1 MRAARA
7 LAVPLL
13 LVTPFAAV
21 ADDPPRIEHQ
31 PPPCTVPGQPVS
43 LCAGVS
49 DDGQVTKVRIFF
61 KPEGDDY
68 FSSVEMS
75 FGGINYCG
83 TLPAPREGKLKAF
96 EYYIQALDD
105 QFQPE
110 RTSTYRVNIQSEGL
124 CGFPPVAKGGPF
136 TFTVQATNKKQGR
149 KLPDGFESAGV
160 TFVPAAR

>member
-1 MRAARA
+1 
-7 LAVPLL
+7 
-13 LVTPFAAV
+13 
-21 ADDPPRIEHQ
+21 
-31 PPPCTVPGQPVS
+31 VS

-49 DDGQVTKVRIFF
+49 DDGQVSKVRIFF
-61 KPEGDDY
+61 RPEGTDF
-68 FSSVEMS
+68 FSSVEMA

-83 TLPAPREGKLKAF
+83 VLPAPREGKLKAF

-110 RTSTYRVNIQSEGL
+110 RTSTYRVNVQPEGI

-136 TFTVQATNKKQGR
+136 TFTVQATSKKQGK

>member
-1 MRAARA
+1 MLFR
-7 LAVPLL
+7 
-13 LVTPFAAV
+13 
-21 ADDPPRIEHQ
+21 
-31 PPPCTVPGQPVS
+31 S
-43 LCAGVS
+43 
-49 DDGQVTKVRIFF
+49 
-61 KPEGDDY
+61 DY

-83 TLPAPREGKLKAF
+83 VLPAPREGKLKSF

-110 RTSTYRVNIQSEGL
+110 RTSTFRVNVQPEGL
-124 CGFPPVAKGGPF
+124 CGFPPTAKGGPF
-136 TFTVQATNKKQGR
+136 TFTVQATNKKQGK